1 MFPWGARG
9 LYEVPA
15 IEHKACPSMIGGEP
29 PRAIQH
35 PAAQFRIESVLL
47 IPSESGV
54 EVLGFLVVI
63 LVDAHL
69 AGVDSRVGFTG
80 AVVGVDVFWR
90 ESLDVNESFLRARVR
105 EFSEPFPLVGVHRVS
120 RAGLEAK
127 HGFL

>member
-1 MFPWGARG
+1 VLALFPWGARG

-69 AGVDSRVGFTG
+69 TGVYSCVGFTG
-80 AVVGVDVFWR
+80 AVVGIYVCLLGR
-90 ESLDVNESFLRARVR
+90 GS
-105 EFSEPFPLVGVHRVS
+105 
-120 RAGLEAK
+120 
-127 HGFL
+127 